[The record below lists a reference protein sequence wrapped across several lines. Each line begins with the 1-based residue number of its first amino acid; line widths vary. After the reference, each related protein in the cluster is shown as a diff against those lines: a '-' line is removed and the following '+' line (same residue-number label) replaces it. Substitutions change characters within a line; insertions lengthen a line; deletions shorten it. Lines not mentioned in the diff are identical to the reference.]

1 MRFGLVLHEEGR
13 GRRIRKRRIRGRRIR
28 GVSYEKA
35 VVRTPASEQ
44 AKYHFN
50 TAAEVQ
56 DSISLES
63 IIGVSLEFIVGVRQ
77 IDPVSTPDRSQIG
90 PRSTAV
96 RAQIE
101 AHVNLIN
108 LVY

>member
-1 MRFGLVLHEEGR
+1 MRFGLVLQEGDR

-28 GVSYEKA
+28 GASYEKA
-35 VVRTPASEQ
+35 VVRSPASEQ
-44 AKYHFN
+44 AKYSFIV
-50 TAAEVQ
+50 EV
-56 DSISLES
+56 SFEN
-63 IIGVSLEFIVGVRQ
+63 IVGVRQ
-77 IDPVSTPDRSQIG
+77 IDPVSIPDRSQIG

-101 AHVNLIN
+101 ARVNLIN